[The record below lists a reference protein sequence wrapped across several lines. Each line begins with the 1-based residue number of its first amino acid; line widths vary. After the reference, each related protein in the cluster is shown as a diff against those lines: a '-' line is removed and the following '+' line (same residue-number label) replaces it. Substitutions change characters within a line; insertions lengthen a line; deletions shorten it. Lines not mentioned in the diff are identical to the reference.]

1 MASESSG
8 EMEKLKKKNAKMKV
22 ELEKIKTS
30 LEIKD
35 EMINDMR
42 AELEELRSD
51 TQISEPAEGEEELS
65 DYMQRASL
73 NFQKKQ

>member
-1 MASESSG
+1 
-8 EMEKLKKKNAKMKV
+8 MEKLKKKNAKMKV

-51 TQISEPAEGEEELS
+51 TQVSEPAEGEEELS
-65 DYMQRASL
+65 EYMHRASMS
-73 NFQKKQ
+73 FQKKQ

>member
-1 MASESSG
+1 
-8 EMEKLKKKNAKMKV
+8 MKV

-51 TQISEPAEGEEELS
+51 TQVSETVEGEEELS
-65 DYMQRASL
+65 EYMHRASMS
-73 NFQKKQ
+73 FQKKQ